1 MKKIILILVGV
12 SIFSFAGFSKE
23 ETEELAR
30 KAEKIRKELNIYE
43 PTAKEKKIADIRR
56 ELNIKYDTSSK
67 EAMFEKVDY
76 NDYKRSV
83 VQKKPSRI
91 QRTLDSAYAKINKTL
106 NLEDEVDDDFSFS
119 GTMNDF
125 YDTVGLDKGESWG
138 MPAVFGFNEKKK
150 KKKSSIFG
158 LEFLGG
164 LKDTGNSLHKGMK
177 YSGQSAEFASGMMYK
192 SSKMYN
198 TMFGMYEDSPFNFFE
213 EEEETSIF
221 DVFEGGNTILDMF
234 D

>member
-1 MKKIILILVGV
+1 MKKILLILV
-12 SIFSFAGFSKE
+12 SISVVSFAGFSKE
-23 ETEELAR
+23 ETERLAK

-56 ELNIKYDTSSK
+56 ELNIEYDISSK

-83 VQKKPSRI
+83 VQKKPSRM

-106 NLEDEVDDDFSFS
+106 NLEDEIDEGYSLT
-119 GTMNDF
+119 GTLNDF

-138 MPAVFGFNEKKK
+138 MPSLFGLNAKK

-164 LKDTGNSLHKGMK
+164 LKDTGTSLHKGMK

-192 SSKMYN
+192 SSKVYN

-213 EEEETSIF
+213 EEEESSIF
-221 DVFEGGNTILDMF
+221 DVFEGGNDILDMF

>member
-1 MKKIILILVGV
+1 MKKILIIFV
-12 SIFSFAGFSKE
+12 SFSVVSFAGFSKE
-23 ETEELAR
+23 ETERLAK

-56 ELNIKYDTSSK
+56 ELNIEYDTSSK

-83 VQKKPSRI
+83 VQKKPSRM

-106 NLEDEVDDDFSFS
+106 NLEDEIDEGYSLT
-119 GTMNDF
+119 GTLNDF

-138 MPAVFGFNEKKK
+138 MPSLFGLNAKK

-164 LKDTGNSLHKGMK
+164 LKDTGTSLHKGMK

-192 SSKMYN
+192 SSKVYN

-213 EEEETSIF
+213 EEEESSIF
-221 DVFEGGNTILDMF
+221 DVFEGGNDILDMF

>member
-1 MKKIILILVGV
+1 MKKMILMIL
-12 SIFSFAGFSKE
+12 SISVASFAGFSKE
-23 ETEELAR
+23 ESDALAH
-30 KAEKIRKELNIYE
+30 KAEKIRKELHIHE

-56 ELNIKYDTSSK
+56 ELNIEYDLSSK

-76 NDYKRSV
+76 NDYKHSV
-83 VQKKPSRI
+83 VQKKPSKI

-119 GTMNDF
+119 NTMNDF
-125 YDTVGLDKGESWG
+125 YDTVGLNKGESWG
-138 MPAVFGFNEKKK
+138 MPAVFGFNEKK

-164 LKDTGNSLHKGMK
+164 LKDTGHSLQKGMK

-192 SSKMYN
+192 SSKIYN
-198 TMFGMYEDSPFNFFE
+198 TMFGIYEDSPFNFFE
-213 EEEETSIF
+213 EEEESSIF
-221 DVFEGGNTILDMF
+221 DVFEGGNNILDMF

>member
-1 MKKIILILVGV
+1 MKKIILIMLSMSVV
-12 SIFSFAGFSKE
+12 SFAGFSKE

-56 ELNIKYDTSSK
+56 ELNIEYDTSSK
-67 EAMFEKVDY
+67 EAMFEEVNY
-76 NDYKRSV
+76 NDYKHSV
-83 VQKKPSRI
+83 VQEKPSRLE
-91 QRTLDSAYAKINKTL
+91 RTLDSAYSKINKTL
-106 NLEDEVDDDFSFS
+106 NLEDEIDEGYSLS
-119 GTMNDF
+119 GTLNDF

-138 MPAVFGFNEKKK
+138 MPALFGLNEKKK
-150 KKKSSIFG
+150 KKSNIFG

-192 SSKMYN
+192 SSKVYN

-213 EEEETSIF
+213 EEEESSIF
-221 DVFEGGNTILDMF
+221 DVFEGGNNVLDMF

>member
-1 MKKIILILVGV
+1 MKKIILIIISMSVV
-12 SIFSFAGFSKE
+12 SFAGFSKA

-67 EAMFEKVDY
+67 EAMFEKVNY

-83 VQKKPSRI
+83 VQKKPSRM

-106 NLEDEVDDDFSFS
+106 NLEDEVEDDFSFS
-119 GTMNDF
+119 DTMNDF

-138 MPAVFGFNEKKK
+138 MPAFFGLNEKKK
-150 KKKSSIFG
+150 KKKSSLFG

-177 YSGQSAEFASGMMYK
+177 VNQQ
-192 SSKMYN
+192 N
-198 TMFGMYEDSPFNFFE
+198 LPL
-213 EEEETSIF
+213 
-221 DVFEGGNTILDMF
+221 V
-234 D
+234 

>member
-1 MKKIILILVGV
+1 MKKIVLIILSMSVV
-12 SIFSFAGFSKE
+12 SFAGFSKE

-67 EAMFEKVDY
+67 EAMFEKVNY

-83 VQKKPSRI
+83 VQKKPSRM

-106 NLEDEVDDDFSFS
+106 NLEDEIDEGFTLT
-119 GTMNDF
+119 GTLNDF

-138 MPAVFGFNEKKK
+138 MPSLFGLNAKK

-192 SSKMYN
+192 SSKVYN
-198 TMFGMYEDSPFNFFE
+198 TMFGIYEDSPFNFFE
-213 EEEETSIF
+213 EKEESSIF
-221 DVFEGGNTILDMF
+221 DVFEGGNDILDMF